1 MDISERKRAEED
13 LQKAREDLAR
23 VNRIL
28 TVGELTASIAHEL
41 NQPLAAVM
49 INANACERW
58 LASEPPNILE
68 ANRALRN
75 ISRDASRASEVISRI
90 RALLM
95 KSATRRVELRIDE
108 VIHDVASLVQAQVVA
123 HDVTLLIEIEPAL
136 PRLLADR
143 VQLQQLILNLVLNA
157 LESMSAVPGKRV
169 LTLQAARRGPG
180 AVLVSVR
187 DTGTGL
193 DPQQLE
199 KVFEPFFTTKADGM
213 GMGLA
218 ISRSIVEAHEGRL
231 WAARNDGP
239 GATFQFTLPAAAPQ

>member
-13 LQKAREDLAR
+13 LNKAREDLAR

-58 LASEPPNILE
+58 LAADPPNILE
-68 ANRALRN
+68 ANRALRH
-75 ISRDASRASEVISRI
+75 ITRDASRASEVISRI

-95 KSATRRVELRIDE
+95 KSATHRVELRIDE
-108 VIHDVASLVQAQVVA
+108 VIRDVASLVQGQIAA
-123 HDVTLLIEIEPAL
+123 HDVTLRIEIEPEL
-136 PRLLADR
+136 PPLLADR

-157 LESMSAVPGKRV
+157 LEAMSAVPGERV
-169 LTLQAARRGPG
+169 LTLQAARRRPG
-180 AVLVSVR
+180 MVLVSVR

-193 DPQQLE
+193 DPQHLE
-199 KVFEPFFTTKADGM
+199 KLFDPFFTTKADGM

-218 ISRSIVEAHEGRL
+218 ISRSIVEAHDGRL
-231 WAARNDGP
+231 WAAHNDGP
-239 GATFQFTLPAAAPQ
+239 GATFEFTLPVVPE